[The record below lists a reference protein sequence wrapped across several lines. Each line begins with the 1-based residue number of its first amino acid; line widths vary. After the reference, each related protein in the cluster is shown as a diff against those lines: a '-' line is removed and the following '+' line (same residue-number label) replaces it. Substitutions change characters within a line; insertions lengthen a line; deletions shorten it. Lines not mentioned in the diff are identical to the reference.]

1 MKNYITVNNKDYCYK
16 IDIEGARIISGQRR
30 YGSVS
35 IYYKEKGWFKR
46 GKRVVVVKQ
55 YPLMSYD
62 KMLKIYEELL
72 PNKTAIDEYVTKLI
86 IEDHKIKLLK
96 KMYNCK
102 GDI

>member
-1 MKNYITVNNKDYCYK
+1 MKNYITVNNKDYYYK
-16 IDIEGARIISGQRR
+16 IDIEGAYMVSGQRR

-46 GKRVVVVKQ
+46 GKKVIVVKQ

-62 KMLKIYEELL
+62 KMLRIYKEIL
-72 PNKTAIDEYVTKLI
+72 PNKEATDEYVTKLI

-96 KMYNCK
+96 KMSNYK
-102 GDI
+102 QI

>member
-1 MKNYITVNNKDYCYK
+1 MKNYITVNNKDYYYK
-16 IDIEGARIISGQRR
+16 IDIEDAYMVSGQRR

-46 GKRVVVVKQ
+46 GKKVIVVKQ

-62 KMLKIYEELL
+62 KMLRIYKEIL
-72 PNKTAIDEYVTKLI
+72 PNKEATDEYVTKLI

-96 KMYNCK
+96 KMSNYK
-102 GDI
+102 HI